1 MKDDKTRSRKD
12 TNPIFHLLKWKLKVI
27 DQMAKKVSVL
37 QKRVLKNL
45 GSTPE
50 IMFNFINKNSD
61 SQIRF

>member
-50 IMFNFINKNSD
+50 IMFNFINKNID